1 MSEDNGLTID
11 TCFVERLSSGDPTP
25 GGGAASAYCGALAG
39 ACASMVAN
47 LTYANDK
54 FDSIRGALEASVNR
68 LNEINSDL
76 LILVDEDAKSF
87 EPVAKAMKLPKGE
100 LRNKKMDDA
109 LVLACSVPLEIM
121 QKCIDVIEECD
132 YLAENGAKL
141 AVSDVGC
148 AALMAKAA
156 LVSASLNVYV
166 NVRLFSDVA
175 KAAQFKAL
183 ADNLCEGGVRAADAV
198 YGSVAE
204 KIDAYRL
211 VQ

>member
-11 TCFVERLSSGDPTP
+11 TGFVERLSSADATP

-54 FDSIRGALEASVNR
+54 FDSIRGALEASINR

-100 LRNKKMDDA
+100 LRDKKMDDA

-132 YLAENGAKL
+132 YLAQNGSKL

-148 AALMAKAA
+148 ATSMAKAA
-156 LVSASLNVYV
+156 LISASLNVYV
-166 NVRLFSDVA
+166 NVRLFSDDT
-175 KAAQFKAL
+175 KASQFKAL
-183 ADNLCEGGVRAADAV
+183 ADNLCEEGIRASDSVYATVAD
-198 YGSVAE
+198 

-211 VQ
+211 V

>member
-11 TCFVERLSSGDPTP
+11 TGFVERLSSGDPTP

-47 LTYANDK
+47 LTYGNDK

-87 EPVAKAMKLPKGE
+87 EPVAKVMKLPKGE

-132 YLAENGAKL
+132 YLAANGSKL

-148 AALMAKAA
+148 ATSMAKAA

-166 NVRLFSDVA
+166 NVRLFSDEA
-175 KAAQFKAL
+175 KSAQFKAL
-183 ADNLCEGGVRAADAV
+183 ADNLCEEGIRASDAV
-198 YGSVAE
+198 YASVAD

-211 VQ
+211 V